1 MSRKKLLTRD
11 IEKYDRYID
20 TIAEHLDNKIER
32 KEEFNE
38 LDKALDEAFTL
49 SIIRKGELV
58 KLLKEGYEEK

>member
-1 MSRKKLLTRD
+1 MVNEKGGRMSRKKLLTRD

-49 SIIRKGELV
+49 SIIRNNE
-58 KLLKEGYEEK
+58 